1 MIRAKRATKAFMG
14 RRFSPSFVSPMKDEP
29 IIQTKGLTKSY
40 GPHIALD
47 DLNISI
53 PHGATGLLGQNGAGK
68 STFLKTILGLIQATS
83 GEGNVLGFDIRTQ
96 GVEIRQRIGYM
107 PEYDALNPDMD
118 AIHQVRYSGELLGM
132 NPVVAMNRAHEAL
145 QFVGMGEQRYREISS
160 FSTGMKQATKL
171 ACAIIHDP
179 DLLIADEPSNGL
191 DTKAREFMIS
201 TLNTMVHEGNRSV
214 LMASHLMEDVEQVC
228 ENILLLHKGSLAAQ
242 GKIEDLKAIDKEIE
256 IHVWG
261 GATPLEQKLKDQGF
275 RVRREGRVM
284 RIAHTEEDTT
294 THILRAA
301 AEVGAQVRRMHE
313 YEASLEDL
321 FLAIM
326 DNLGYA
332 VKSSD
337 DLLRTPAEARRVD
350 APESM
355 GGSGA

>member
-1 MIRAKRATKAFMG
+1 MQ
-14 RRFSPSFVSPMKDEP
+14 DEP
-29 IIQTKGLTKSY
+29 IIQTKELTKSY
-40 GPHIALD
+40 GPHVALD
-47 DLNISI
+47 KLNISI
-53 PHGATGLLGQNGAGK
+53 PQTATGLFGENGAGK
-68 STFLKTILGLIQATS
+68 STFLKTVVGLIQATS
-83 GEGNVLGFDIRTQ
+83 GEGTVLGYDIRTQ
-96 GVEIRQRIGYM
+96 GIEIRQRIGYM

-132 NPVVAMNRAHEAL
+132 NPTVAMNRAHEAL
-145 QFVGMGEQRYREISS
+145 QFVGIGEQRYREIGS

-191 DTKAREFMIS
+191 DTKAREFMIG
-201 TLNTMVHEGNRSV
+201 TLNTMVNDAKRSV
-214 LMASHLMEDVEQVC
+214 LMASHLMEDVERVC
-228 ENILLLHKGSLAAQ
+228 ENIILLHKGTLAAQ
-242 GKIEDLKAIDKEIE
+242 GKIEDLKAIDREIE

-261 GATPLEQKLKDQGF
+261 GATRLEERLTSQGF

-284 RIAHTEEDTT
+284 RIAHTHDDTT
-294 THILRAA
+294 TSILQAA
-301 AEVGAQVRRMHE
+301 ADVGAQVRRMHE

-326 DNLGYA
+326 DNLGYS

-337 DLLRTPAEARRVD
+337 DLLGSSIEARRVD

-355 GGSGA
+355 GGGAS